1 MSTLFKRIVVLSV
14 LASVSCYY
22 VGAVGVSARPAPVV
36 RSAPTIRSTPIKS
49 TPVKST
55 PIKSTPVKSTPSKSN
70 SVKSTKSTTETK
82 SSSETR
88 NITNNYYNNGGF
100 FNSVVG
106 AFTGTW
112 LYHSLFDDN
121 DKKETNTED
130 TNSGSNEEDETFSIS
145 YWITNN
151 LEYVKNLLF
160 GNK

>member
-1 MSTLFKRIVVLSV
+1 MNTWFKKVVVLSV

-22 VGAVGVSARPAPVV
+22 VSAVGVSARPAPVV

-55 PIKSTPVKSTPSKSN
+55 PSKSN
-70 SVKSTKSTTETK
+70 SVKPTKSTTETK

-100 FNSVVG
+100 FNSVMG

-121 DKKETNTED
+121 NTKETNTED
-130 TNSGSNEEDETFSIS
+130 TNSDNSNVDDETFSIS
-145 YWITNN
+145 SWITNN
-151 LEYVKNLLF
+151 LEYIKNLLF
-160 GNK
+160 GIK